1 MCAFCQYISHHISA
15 NELMIKVIYSLCDGW
30 PNINDGIASKI
41 DGRPAKLGHL
51 RDPVLTN
58 DGPSIA

>member
-1 MCAFCQYISHHISA
+1 MSS
-15 NELMIKVIYSLCDGW
+15 NELMIKVLYSLCDGW